1 LRRTVR
7 DRAILPTLLY
17 TGSVY
22 HNIVRKYGLETGV
35 RAEMNGFVRALVAR
49 NSRHERAFA

>member
-1 LRRTVR
+1 VR